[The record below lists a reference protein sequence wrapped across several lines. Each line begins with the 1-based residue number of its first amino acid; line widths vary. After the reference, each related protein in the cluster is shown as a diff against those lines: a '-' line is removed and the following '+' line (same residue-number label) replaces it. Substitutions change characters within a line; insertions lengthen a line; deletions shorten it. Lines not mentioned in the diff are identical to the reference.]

1 MPLFLPASTHLAAA
15 PPSPGSAPAS
25 LVTTPAGSSG
35 EPGAA
40 ETNGL
45 GSTITPSAPK
55 AQSLDLIKGSSPDQ
69 RSTPEQRRPLD
80 LPKVPELKQA
90 SPDGRGRQDA
100 ATTATPFTIRGS
112 GSGQPSYSQL
122 LQDLTAGRVREMILS
137 PRQGVVDVTYRDG
150 RSREVAVFND
160 NQLLLRTAE
169 QARVPLTV
177 RDEQR
182 DEAMAGLLGNLL
194 LVVLLLGGLTLLIRR
209 SAQVANRALGFGRSQ
224 PRLQAEGAVAVHFE
238 DVAGI
243 GEAKEELQEVV
254 SFLRAPERFT
264 AIGAK
269 IPKGVLLIGPP
280 GTGKTLLARAIAG
293 EAGVPFFSMAASEF
307 VEMFVGVGASRVRD
321 LFRQA
326 KAKAPCI
333 IFIDEIDAVG
343 RQRGAGIGGGN
354 DEREQT
360 LNQLLTEMDGFE
372 ENSGVI
378 LLAATN
384 RPDVLDSALMRPG
397 RFDRRISV
405 DLPDRK
411 GREDILSVHAR
422 SRPLAESVCLAD
434 WAARTPGF
442 SGADLSNLLNEAAI
456 LTARR
461 HQERIDDASIGD
473 ALERITMGLTAAPLQ
488 DSAKKRLIAYHEVGH
503 ALLTTLVPRADRLD
517 KVTLLPRAGG
527 VGGFARTMPDED
539 ILDSGLISK
548 AYLRARLVVVLGG
561 RAAEIVVFGPSEVTQ
576 GAAGDLQMV
585 SRICREMVTRYGFSS
600 LGPVALEADAGQVFL
615 GRDWIRS
622 DAPYSSRTGKQI
634 DQQVRTL
641 ARLALEQA
649 LAVLRPRRDLVD
661 RLVERL
667 ISEETI
673 AGDSFRASV
682 AAWEAEHPQ
691 LPPVP
696 SQLDSLLA
704 DQPAGEANVEATQV
718 GV

>member
-1 MPLFLPASTHLAAA
+1 VGTTSTQPKPQPPSSPAGTTAETAEAQGVRPPASPETPAGKTGTVLQ
-15 PPSPGSAPAS
+15 SPRSGEDGSAPR
-25 LVTTPAGSSG
+25 PA
-35 EPGAA
+35 AKVQR
-40 ETNGL
+40 
-45 GSTITPSAPK
+45 PSHPFSIGGGTAP
-55 AQSLDLIKGSSPDQ
+55 
-69 RSTPEQRRPLD
+69 T
-80 LPKVPELKQA
+80 
-90 SPDGRGRQDA
+90 
-100 ATTATPFTIRGS
+100 
-112 GSGQPSYSQL
+112 YSQL
-122 LQDLTAGRVREMILS
+122 LQDLQSGRVKELLLS
-137 PRQGVVDVTYRDG
+137 PRQGVVDVTYRNG
-150 RSREVAVFND
+150 RSVQVPVFND
-160 NQLLLRTAE
+160 NQLLIRTAT
-169 QARVPLTV
+169 QAQVPLTV
-177 RDEQR
+177 RDEQK
-182 DEAMAGLLGNLL
+182 DEALAGLAGNLL
-194 LVVLLLGGLTLLIRR
+194 LVVLLLTGLTLLIRR
-209 SAQVANRALGFGRSQ
+209 SSQVANKALGFGRSQ
-224 PRLQAEGAVAVHFE
+224 PRLQAEGSVAVHFE

-254 SFLRAPERFT
+254 TFLRSPERFT
-264 AIGAK
+264 SVGAK
-269 IPKGVLLIGPP
+269 IPKGVLLVGPP
-280 GTGKTLLARAIAG
+280 GTGKTLLAKAIAG

-384 RPDVLDSALMRPG
+384 RPDVLDAALMRPG
-397 RFDRRISV
+397 RFDRRITV

-422 SRPLAESVCLAD
+422 SRPLADTVSLAD

-461 HQERIDDASIGD
+461 QQDRIDDAAIGD

-503 ALLTTLVPRADRLD
+503 ALLTTLLPNADKLD

-548 AYLRARLVVVLGG
+548 AYLRSRLVVVLGG
-561 RAAEIVVFGPSEVTQ
+561 RAAEIVIFGPSEVTQ

-585 SRICREMVTRYGFSS
+585 TRICREMVTRYGFSS
-600 LGPVALEADAGQVFL
+600 LGPVALESDAGQVFL
-615 GRDWIRS
+615 GRDWMRP
-622 DAPYSSRTGKQI
+622 DAPPYSRRTGNQI
-634 DQQVRTL
+634 DAQVRLL
-641 ARLALEQA
+641 AAGALDEA
-649 LAVLRPRRDLVD
+649 LAVLGPRRELLD
-661 RLVERL
+661 RLVEHL
-667 ISEETI
+667 ITEETI
-673 AGDSFRASV
+673 NGEAFRDLV
-682 AAWEAEHPQ
+682 AQWESENPQ
-691 LPPVP
+691 LSGMPL
-696 SQLDSLLA
+696 QLSSLLA
-704 DQPAGEANVEATQV
+704 TEATPEADVEAAKV

>member
-1 MPLFLPASTHLAAA
+1 MGTTSTQ
-15 PPSPGSAPAS
+15 PQPSPTPEGTPQKVQAQGVRPADTGTEPTAEKPGTINAS
-25 LVTTPAGSSG
+25 PRSGDAKTGARPAGKEEVRQQPFSIG
-35 EPGAA
+35 GGGGA
-40 ETNGL
+40 T
-45 GSTITPSAPK
+45 
-55 AQSLDLIKGSSPDQ
+55 
-69 RSTPEQRRPLD
+69 
-80 LPKVPELKQA
+80 
-90 SPDGRGRQDA
+90 
-100 ATTATPFTIRGS
+100 
-112 GSGQPSYSQL
+112 PSYSQL
-122 LQDLTAGRVREMILS
+122 LQDLSSGRVKDLLLS
-137 PRQGVVDVTYRDG
+137 PRQGVVDATYRDG
-150 RSREVAVFND
+150 RNVQVPVFND
-160 NQLLLRTAE
+160 NQLLIRTAT
-169 QARVPLTV
+169 QAQVPLTV

-182 DEAMAGLLGNLL
+182 DEALAGLLGNLL
-194 LVVLLLGGLTLLIRR
+194 LVMLLLTGLTLLIRR
-209 SAQVANRALGFGRSQ
+209 SSQVANRALGFGRSQ
-224 PRLQAEGAVAVHFE
+224 PRLQAEGSVAVHFE

-254 SFLRAPERFT
+254 TFLRSPERFT
-264 AIGAK
+264 SVGAK
-269 IPKGVLLIGPP
+269 IPKGVLLVGPP
-280 GTGKTLLARAIAG
+280 GTGKTLLAKAIAG

-397 RFDRRISV
+397 RFDRRITV

-422 SRPLAESVCLAD
+422 SRPLADSVSLAD
-434 WAARTPGF
+434 WASRTPGF

-461 HQERIDDASIGD
+461 QQNRIDDAAIGD

-503 ALLTTLVPRADRLD
+503 ALLTTLLPNADKLD

-539 ILDSGLISK
+539 IIDSGLISK
-548 AYLRARLVVVLGG
+548 AYLHSRLVVVLGG

-600 LGPVALEADAGQVFL
+600 LGPVALESDAGQVFL
-615 GRDWIRS
+615 GRDWIRPE
-622 DAPYSSRTGKQI
+622 APPYSSRTGSQI
-634 DQQVRTL
+634 DAQVRKL
-641 ARLALEQA
+641 AAAALEQA
-649 LAVLRPRRDLVD
+649 LAVLRPRRQLLD
-661 RLVERL
+661 RLVEHL
-667 ISEETI
+667 IAEETI
-673 AGDSFRASV
+673 NGEEFRALV
-682 AAWEAEHPQ
+682 AEWESENPQ
-691 LPPVP
+691 LSGVP
-696 SQLDSLLA
+696 AQLSSLLTPEASPEA
-704 DQPAGEANVEATQV
+704 DVEAAKV